1 MSRIGKLPIEIPAGV
16 EINMGD
22 AVEVKGPKGTL
33 SFTVHDSISV
43 EQKENEIIVTPKDE
57 TVQTKALW
65 GLTRSLVAN
74 MVEGVTAGFE
84 KKLQIEG
91 VGYRA
96 AAEGENLVLQ
106 IGFSHPVKLS
116 PPEGVSFTVEGNTIT
131 VSGID
136 KGQVGL
142 FASQIRKA
150 KPAETYKGKGI
161 KYEGEVIRR
170 QLGKK
175 AVGAE

>member
-1 MSRIGKLPIEIPAGV
+1 
-16 EINMGD
+16 MGD